1 MRKIIV
7 TNKYN
12 NKKLNNYILSIFP
25 NLSTNILFRA
35 LRQKDIKVNGKRIKE
50 NILVFENDVIEI
62 FVSDELLFGIEN
74 INFEVIYEDENI
86 LVINK
91 PINISV
97 TEEANGNLGPTLTRL
112 IKEKFGNNIQPCHR
126 LDRNTKR
133 SSFIC

>member
-50 NILVFENDVIEI
+50 NRYQEKIWGL
-62 FVSDELLFGIEN
+62 
-74 INFEVIYEDENI
+74 
-86 LVINK
+86 K
-91 PINISV
+91 P
-97 TEEANGNLGPTLTRL
+97 
-112 IKEKFGNNIQPCHR
+112 
-126 LDRNTKR
+126 
-133 SSFIC
+133 